1 MACSEEQRE
10 KYKKAK
16 DLNDFN
22 DDPKTNPFKSK
33 YESRKIIQEL
43 KEEIILKRNS
53 EEDPNRNLR

>member
-1 MACSEEQRE
+1 MVCTEEQRE
-10 KYKKAK
+10 RYKKAR

-43 KEEIILKRNS
+43 KEEVISKRNS
-53 EEDPNRNLR
+53 EEDSNRNLR